1 MIKNPLLSVVASLAF
16 TSLSQG
22 GTVAHWQF
30 SDLNDSSGNGHHLT
44 DTNTVASLGGG
55 SLNFSS
61 TTGTGLVSTP
71 DNAAWDDTSFTLE
84 AIVSVS
90 STTSLTSIVTHM
102 TNGTDGRQW
111 FFGTSETGVPIFII
125 NPSSGTEARI
135 TSTFS
140 GLTAGTS
147 YYLGISLN
155 LGAAAADRVTF
166 YLRDLSVPDSPFQT
180 SIVSTNFTGF
190 AASSAVLAIGS
201 TGHSSSRLN
210 GSIDEI
216 RFSDTNLGLNELL
229 VTVPEPS
236 FAALSA
242 IGLASLGVRRR
253 RA

>member
-1 MIKNPLLSVVASLAF
+1 MKSPLFSIIPAIALAALSHA
-16 TSLSQG
+16 

-30 SDLNDSSGNGHHLT
+30 NDLNDSSGNGHHLT
-44 DTNTVASLGGG
+44 NNNTVASLGGG
-55 SLNFSS
+55 RLNFSS
-61 TTGTGLVSTP
+61 TTATGLVSTP
-71 DNAAWDDTSFTLE
+71 DSAAWDDTSFTLE

-111 FFGTSETGVPIFII
+111 FFGTSETGVPIVII

-135 TSTFS
+135 TSTFT
-140 GLTAGTS
+140 GLTAGTN
-147 YYLGISLN
+147 YYLGLSLN
-155 LGAAAADRVTF
+155 LGAASAADRVTF
-166 YLRDLSVPDSPFQT
+166 YLRDLSVPDSPFQI
-180 SIVSTNFTGF
+180 SPGSTNFTGF

-216 RFSDTNLGLNELL
+216 RFSDTNLALNELL
-229 VTVPEPS
+229 VAVPEPS
-236 FAALSA
+236 LAALSA
-242 IGLASLGVRRR
+242 IGLASLGLRRR